1 MFTPR
6 ILLLIFALGLA
17 PMTAH
22 AQGATV
28 ALGGLK
34 QDTTLPVEV
43 TADELAVNQADGAA
57 TFTGNVLVIQG
68 EMRMTAGTVRVEYS
82 ADGKGIAKLNATGGV
97 TYVNTTDAAEAKDA
111 TYTIASGEMI
121 MSGDVLLTQGQGA
134 ISGQKLVIDLKAG
147 TGTMEGRV
155 KTVFQPGGN

>member
-6 ILLLIFALGLA
+6 ILLLICALGLA
-17 PMTAH
+17 PMAAS
-22 AQGATV
+22 AQGAKV

-68 EMRMTAGTVRVEYS
+68 AMRMTAGTVRVEYA
-82 ADGKGIAKLNATGGV
+82 ADGNGIARLNATGGV
-97 TYVNTTDAAEAKDA
+97 TYVNTTDAAEARDA

-147 TGTMEGRV
+147 TGVMEGRV